1 MALLIVIGV
10 CVLWCMVF
18 NVARDMYTEA
28 KRRRD
33 DRIMVAYQRQEA
45 ARMHAWNL
53 ADIDRTVRATAD
65 AMVRVASEADG
76 EIVDSTAVK
85 VER

>member
-28 KRRRD
+28 KHHRD
-33 DRIMVAYQRQEA
+33 DRIMAAYQRQEA

-53 ADIDRTVRATAD
+53 ADIDRTVQATAEE
-65 AMVRVASEADG
+65 MVRVAAEADDG
-76 EIVDSTAVK
+76 VIEGTAVEVK
-85 VER
+85 R

>member
-10 CVLWCMVF
+10 CVLWCMVL

-28 KRRRD
+28 KHRRD
-33 DRIMVAYQRQEA
+33 DRIMAAYQRQEA

-53 ADIDRTVRATAD
+53 ADIDRTVQATAE
-65 AMVRVASEADG
+65 AMVRVAAEARG
-76 EIVDSTAVK
+76 EIVESTSVE